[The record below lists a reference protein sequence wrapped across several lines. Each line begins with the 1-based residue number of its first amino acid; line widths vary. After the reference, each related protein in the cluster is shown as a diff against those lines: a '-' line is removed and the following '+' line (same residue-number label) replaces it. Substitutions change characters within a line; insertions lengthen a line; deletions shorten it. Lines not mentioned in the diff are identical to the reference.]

1 MENWNDVIC
10 VILRKRNVIIRHQK
24 LKLMKKYKHKSHEQK
39 SFFKGKHIIK
49 HIFFFEAS
57 LINVVNIYINQ
68 MHKNKKPLCFQ
79 PLELEYLTNIINLNT
94 TISQTRKK
102 SYPLKPY
109 NCCYLIDLAII
120 LKFSIWCRNPLIN
133 PFATIRSLVT
143 HKCYIWF
150 ISCCIR
156 IV

>member
-1 MENWNDVIC
+1 MIC

-57 LINVVNIYINQ
+57 LINVVYININQ

-79 PLELEYLTNIINLNT
+79 PLKLEYLMNIINFNT
-94 TISQTRKK
+94 TISQCRKK
-102 SYPLKPY
+102 SYPLNAY
-109 NCCYLIDLAII
+109 NCCYFIDLAII
-120 LKFSIWCRNPLIN
+120 LKYFIRSRNSLIN

-143 HKCYIWF
+143 HKYYI
-150 ISCCIR
+150 
-156 IV
+156 